1 MEFEDAFQALDELVF
16 AKTQARLKDV
26 EKFILQGAWQN
37 QTYDAIADASE
48 YRYTPSYL
56 KQDVGPKL
64 WKRLSDVLDAQV
76 SKTNFRSALERL
88 ARSEPTVKVEE
99 SLIPP
104 RSRTD
109 WGEAVD
115 VSLFYGREA
124 EQSILSDWILHDRAR
139 LIALLGM
146 GGIGKT
152 SLSVKLAQQMQPQF
166 DCVIWRSLRNAQPIS
181 DLLGELIT
189 FIADDAAIALADS
202 VEGRISQLLTFLR
215 QHKCFVVLD
224 NVESILSSKGLAG
237 QYRSNY
243 ESFGELLSRIAET
256 PHQSCILLTSRE
268 KPHEVANFEG
278 ETLPV
283 RSLQLSGLA
292 QAEAQ
297 AVLQDKGLIGT
308 VNQQQDLIDRYA
320 GNPLALKIVATS
332 IQEIFDGNIAEFLE
346 QGTAVFN
353 GIRKLLDRQLDRLL
367 PIERS
372 IMYWLAIEREPI
384 SLSELQ
390 ANIVPTI
397 SKPKLLEAL
406 ESLVRRSLI
415 DRTLGRFTQQPVVM
429 EYMIESLI
437 EQICQ
442 ELSGDRIAS
451 FNAYALILAQTKDY
465 IRDTQIRLILLPIA
479 DYLLETFGTL
489 QTIEKHLQ
497 QLLMKL
503 RDLPL
508 EPGYASGNIINLMQQ
523 LNLSFTNYDFSGLM
537 IRQAYLPNVPL
548 QNVNFTRANLA
559 NCVFTEVI
567 NGISTI
573 QFSPN
578 GAQLATADTDGNIHL
593 WNAAT
598 GQQILVCQGHTRRV
612 WSIAFSPD
620 GQLLAS
626 ASEDHTIRLWQTD
639 SGQCIHCFEGHQDWA
654 VSVEFHPTLPLLASG
669 SVDRTVKLWQI
680 YTGDCVQTLK
690 GHADRI
696 WSIAFHPDG
705 STIAS
710 ASSDSTVRL
719 WNVETGHCNFI
730 LEAHTDVVYGVAFNP
745 TGDLLATSSEDR
757 TIRLWNSQGE
767 CVKILTGHTSWVTAI
782 AFSPTER
789 RLASSD
795 GNGKVKLW
803 DLDGDRTRDLGSHV
817 GRAVIAFSPNG
828 QILAS
833 ASLDQT
839 MKLWEVGTG
848 QCFKTLQG
856 YKHLV
861 LSIAFA
867 PDGSFASA
875 HNDGAMQIWS
885 ANGQRLRTIGRHQSW
900 VVSIAYTPNGQH
912 LISGSSDYTAK
923 IWQVETGECLKTLQ
937 GHTSRVW
944 SVAVMQGTIATGSPD
959 FTIKL
964 WSAAGECLKTLHG
977 HDCEVWG
984 IAFSPDGQLLASASN
999 HDLRLWDVQT
1009 GECLRTLTEHTSWV
1023 WATAF
1028 HPNGHLLAS
1037 SSHDKT
1043 IKFWDVKTGV
1053 CLKTLTEHTDWVW
1066 SIAFSPDGRT
1076 FASAAD
1082 DLTIKLWDVETGEC
1096 LQTLIGHTK
1105 RIWTIAFSPDGETIA
1120 SGGLDGTIWLWQVK
1134 TGRCLQTLTHRLYD
1148 GTAIAGAIGLSAA
1161 QKQAFKQLGAKD

>member
-1 MEFEDAFQALDELVF
+1 MEFEDAFQVLDELVF

-26 EKFILQGAWQN
+26 EKFVLQGAWRN

-88 ARSEPTVKVEE
+88 ARSHDAQTVQLDGVA
-99 SLIPP
+99 

-124 EQSILSDWILHDRAR
+124 ERSTLSNWILHDRAR

-166 DCVIWRSLRNAQPIS
+166 DCVIWRSLRNAQPIF
-181 DLLGELIT
+181 DLLGDLIE

-202 VEGRISQLLTFLR
+202 VEGRISQVLTLLR
-215 QHKCFVVLD
+215 QVKCFVVFD

-256 PHQSCILLTSRE
+256 LHQSCILLTSRE

-283 RSLQLSGLA
+283 RSLQLSGLT

-297 AVLQDKGLIGT
+297 VVLQDKGLMGT
-308 VNQQQDLIDRYA
+308 VIQQQDLIDRYA

-415 DRTLGRFTQQPVVM
+415 DRNLGKFTQQPVVM

-437 EQICQ
+437 AQICE
-442 ELSGDRIAS
+442 ELSSDRIAS
-451 FNAYALILAQTKDY
+451 FNAYALMLAQTKDY
-465 IRDTQIRLILLPIA
+465 IRETQIRLILMPIA

-489 QTIEKHLQ
+489 QAVEKQLQ
-497 QLLMKL
+497 QRLAKL

-548 QNVNFTRANLA
+548 QNVNFADINLA

-573 QFSPN
+573 QFSPD
-578 GAQLATADTDGNIHL
+578 GTQLATGDTDGNIQL

-612 WSIAFSPD
+612 WSIAFNPD

-626 ASEDHTIRLWQTD
+626 ASEDHTIRLWQVD

-654 VSVEFHPTLPLLASG
+654 VSVAFHPTLPLIVSG

-680 YTGDCVQTLK
+680 YTGDCVRTLK
-690 GHADRI
+690 GHSDRI
-696 WSIAFHPDG
+696 WSIAIHPNG
-705 STIAS
+705 RTIAS

-719 WNVETGHCNFI
+719 WDVETGECNSI
-730 LEAHTDVVYGVAFNP
+730 LQAHTDVVYGVAFSS
-745 TGDLLATSSEDR
+745 TDDLLATSSEDR
-757 TIRLWNSQGE
+757 TIRLWNSHGE

-782 AFSPTER
+782 AFSSTER

-803 DLDGDRTRDLGSHV
+803 DLDRDRSRDLGAHV

-839 MKLWEVGTG
+839 IKLWEVSTG

-867 PDGSFASA
+867 PDGSFATA
-875 HNDGAMQIWS
+875 HNDGAMQVWS
-885 ANGQRLRTIGRHQSW
+885 ADGQRLRSFGRHQSW
-900 VVSIAYTPNGQH
+900 VVSIAYSPDGQH

-944 SVAVMQGTIATGSPD
+944 SVAVSLQGIIATGSPD

-964 WSAAGECLKTLHG
+964 WSAVGECLKTLHG

-984 IAFSPDGQLLASASN
+984 IAFTPDGQLLASASN

-1009 GECLRTLTEHTSWV
+1009 GDCRRILTGHTSWV

-1053 CLKTLTEHTDWVW
+1053 CLRTLTEHTDWVW

-1096 LQTLIGHTK
+1096 LQTLTGHTK
-1105 RIWTIAFSPDGETIA
+1105 RIWTIAFSPNGKSIA
-1120 SGGLDGTIWLWQVK
+1120 SGGLDGTIKLWQVE
-1134 TGRCLQTLTHRLYD
+1134 TSECVQTLTHHLYAN
-1148 GTAIAGAIGLSAA
+1148 TTIAGAIGLSAA